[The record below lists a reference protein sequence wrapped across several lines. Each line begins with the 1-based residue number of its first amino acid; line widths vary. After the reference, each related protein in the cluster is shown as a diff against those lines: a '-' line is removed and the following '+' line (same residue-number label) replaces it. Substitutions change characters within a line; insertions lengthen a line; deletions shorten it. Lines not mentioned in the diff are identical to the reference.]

1 MGVPLAGDYDV
12 LVNRPIDSRMVWTG
26 TAGTL
31 NLIAANGANRY
42 PGMISYVTGDKNL
55 YVYQENNVWE
65 KIVTNNVDSPPT
77 INETYF
83 TITPSFN
90 GQVVG
95 VNNNNIV
102 SGVLADP
109 VSLYPD
115 GFNVTFIQ
123 LGDGNI
129 NISEAVSNFNPPIIR
144 NRLNLRTSAGR
155 YSVISILRFRDTND
169 FFLYGDLI

>member
-31 NLIAANGANRY
+31 NQSAANGANRY

-55 YVYQENNVWE
+55 YVYQDNNVWE
-65 KIVTNNVDSPPT
+65 KIVTNNVDSPAIIT
-77 INETYF
+77 SNSF
-83 TITPSFN
+83 TISESFN

-95 VNNNNIV
+95 INNSSLVNATLI
-102 SGVLADP
+102 DP
-109 VSLYPD
+109 ISQYPD

-123 LGDGNI
+123 LGDGI
-129 NISEAVSNFNPPIIR
+129 IKINPPSTFVNPPVLR
-144 NRLNLRTSAGR
+144 NRLGLNTSAGK
-155 YSVISILRFRDTND
+155 YAVISILRFQNSNE